1 MTGLFAT
8 ITDIQQVKKKII
20 KWQLTNHHN
29 NLQCLRIKHLE
40 LARNLLQLVSKVL
53 FRVLLR
59 NISNSRSSHSRCSIK
74 KGVLGNV
81 VKFTGKH
88 LWQSL
93 FFNKVAGPRPATLLK
108 KRLCHRCFP
117 VSFMKFLRTPFLQN
131 TSGRLLL

>member
-1 MTGLFAT
+1 MTGLFA
-8 ITDIQQVKKKII
+8 IIRDIQQVKKKII
-20 KWQLTNHHN
+20 KRQLTNHHN

-40 LARNLLQLVSKVL
+40 LASNSLQLVSEVL
-53 FRVLLR
+53 FRFLLR
-59 NISNSRSSHSRCSIK
+59 NISNSRSSHSRCSMK
-74 KGVLGNV
+74 KGVLRNV

-108 KRLCHRCFP
+108 KRLYHRCFL